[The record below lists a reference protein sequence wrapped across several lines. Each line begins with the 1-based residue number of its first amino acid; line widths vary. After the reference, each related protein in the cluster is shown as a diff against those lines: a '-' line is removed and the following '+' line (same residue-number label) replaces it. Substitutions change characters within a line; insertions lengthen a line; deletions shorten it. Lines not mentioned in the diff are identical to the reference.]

1 MRLMKA
7 IGIVRKVDFEV
18 LKDSI
23 FSIENIRKEE
33 DIVFSQMYKERLFP
47 EELDVRY
54 DYGGGTYKG
63 KYGDRKHQLRCKE
76 IFRSFFTL
84 WGENREKDCFFVK
97 AAELSLLEKQ
107 VSYTDTYGQ
116 PFYCVYESE
125 QGFYVSHGNI
135 SAFLPKTVVEIQ
147 LFQDYSHT
155 PSHLLSTSPLSD
167 ALLPS
172 VGEETECSLKE
183 KMKQKQN
190 EIEEQVLEIEEQK
203 KAKEAEIEQLKRA
216 IEEKYQSVF
225 ATLEMKKSELE
236 QMKTSLEEQL
246 FLLDTQ
252 IYGIRCMNGEVI
264 RFTKVSSGLNAPV
277 STPAVLYQ
285 KIRFL
290 DEELAKYVSLYC
302 FDGEDT
308 AMFEELLRKRDDLR
322 DLFFPQGKTVSLI
335 RISHDGVSYKSSQNI
350 SASSSGVVSVYNVLD
365 AYEVYHGNQI
375 AILIR
380 NGENCYIGW
389 TEYDRVF
396 ISGENV
402 FLTPEQKI
410 ENPDDVKKD
419 YFGKVIEEHT
429 DKKEVAARF
438 FIFSIIQGAI
448 QNGILNLPKDACVS
462 PNNPYV
468 IFSMAD
474 NWLADDTYGSFDDIM
489 DKCNVNI
496 QKGDFVLTLQSLTAE
511 GNKYSSHCNDRGR
524 GYANRTHDVHA
535 KDCTIYPVNLVEDD
549 ESENLVLYE
558 AKPKKENSPWKKR
571 TYTTRE
577 DAEHFMN
584 DFENHHDMDCYE
596 FRDIQF
602 MGPVKHIFISLLKDN
617 FWTDSSARSNFELY
631 RDEYINL
638 TFLNTILLTYIITNR
653 KMPHAYFHSRV
664 NFSYILPYLNT
675 AIAFLKEREEKEAA
689 LISKFVSLK
698 ENWQMKLTEWKLANN
713 VHVITEYQAKRFA
726 KWYSKHL
733 EEGVK

>member
-1 MRLMKA
+1 M
-7 IGIVRKVDFEV
+7 V
-18 LKDSI
+18 
-23 FSIENIRKEE
+23 
-33 DIVFSQMYKERLFP
+33 
-47 EELDVRY
+47 
-54 DYGGGTYKG
+54 
-63 KYGDRKHQLRCKE
+63 
-76 IFRSFFTL
+76 
-84 WGENREKDCFFVK
+84 
-97 AAELSLLEKQ
+97 
-107 VSYTDTYGQ
+107 
-116 PFYCVYESE
+116 
-125 QGFYVSHGNI
+125 
-135 SAFLPKTVVEIQ
+135 
-147 LFQDYSHT
+147 
-155 PSHLLSTSPLSD
+155 
-167 ALLPS
+167 
-172 VGEETECSLKE
+172 
-183 KMKQKQN
+183 
-190 EIEEQVLEIEEQK
+190 
-203 KAKEAEIEQLKRA
+203 
-216 IEEKYQSVF
+216 
-225 ATLEMKKSELE
+225 
-236 QMKTSLEEQL
+236 
-246 FLLDTQ
+246 
-252 IYGIRCMNGEVI
+252 
-264 RFTKVSSGLNAPV
+264 
-277 STPAVLYQ
+277 
-285 KIRFL
+285 
-290 DEELAKYVSLYC
+290 
-302 FDGEDT
+302 
-308 AMFEELLRKRDDLR
+308 
-322 DLFFPQGKTVSLI
+322 
-335 RISHDGVSYKSSQNI
+335 
-350 SASSSGVVSVYNVLD
+350 
-365 AYEVYHGNQI
+365 
-375 AILIR
+375 
-380 NGENCYIGW
+380 
-389 TEYDRVF
+389 
-396 ISGENV
+396 
-402 FLTPEQKI
+402 
-410 ENPDDVKKD
+410 
-419 YFGKVIEEHT
+419 
-429 DKKEVAARF
+429 ARF

-675 AIAFLKEREEKEAA
+675 AIAFLKEREEKEAG